1 MDIKSRPSRSP
12 IPRICTSSS
21 SCLSMPSS
29 RRSDHQA
36 PAPHPGSQLLRYQCS
51 NRNRDATGDAN
62 HSSYLWLKEMT
73 QHGSVHRGLGHKGFT
88 NESTFLHLRVS
99 SHDSR
104 PAEADKSRIYQKTC
118 LSQLVPSQ
126 PPEKLPKPT
135 TQWES
140 PTTDFRLSGVN
151 GWGFFTGEME
161 FSEKAT
167 QPKIK

>member
-36 PAPHPGSQLLRYQCS
+36 PAPHPGPQLLRYQCS

-104 PAEADKSRIYQKTC
+104 PAEADKSKIYQKTC
-118 LSQLVPSQ
+118 LSQLVPLQ
-126 PPEKLPKPT
+126 ALDFETPADRGWRTRVHHKDLVHKPKD
-135 TQWES
+135 WKVLSLGDVGVS
-140 PTTDFRLSGVN
+140 PIF
-151 GWGFFTGEME
+151 
-161 FSEKAT
+161 
-167 QPKIK
+167 